1 MTEQEIVEKLRAG
14 NEVFKKIE
22 DEHRTLDKQI
32 DEYDTKVY
40 LTLDEDM
47 HRKMLQK
54 EKLQRKDKL
63 AEMIREFKKFTN

>member
-1 MTEQEIVEKLRAG
+1 VTEQEIVERLRTA
-14 NEVFKKIE
+14 NDVFRKIE
-22 DEHRTLDKQI
+22 DEHRTLDKQVY
-32 DEYDTKVY
+32 EYDEKVY

-63 AEMIREFKKFTN
+63 AEMIREFKKTDN

>member
-1 MTEQEIVEKLRAG
+1 MTEQEIVDKLRTG

-32 DEYDTKVY
+32 YEYDSKVY

-63 AEMIREFKKFTN
+63 AEMIREFKKFAN